1 MGGVVL
7 ELLLLVLV
15 TAPAMGADVWLLVL
29 LNQDSNLKGGHNRGK
44 NC

>member
-1 MGGVVL
+1 ML

-15 TAPAMGADVWLLVL
+15 IAPPMGADVWLLVL
-29 LNQDSNLKGGHNRGK
+29 LNQDSNLKGGHNRGEK